1 MNLCLMVEIPV
12 GGNNMNIQDRLQL
25 LHTLEEAAFEL
36 VNKIAQEL
44 PKGTNIRVREM
55 DYLTG
60 EIEEKVLTVIK
71 VTYYESE
78 LSIQCKSDNG
88 YVSYY
93 GTDVDIEV
101 IR

>member
-1 MNLCLMVEIPV
+1 M
-12 GGNNMNIQDRLQL
+12 QL

-44 PKGTNIRVREM
+44 PKGTKVRVREM

-60 EIEEKVLTVIK
+60 KIDEKVLTVIK

-78 LSIQCKSDNG
+78 LSIQCNSDNG

-101 IR
+101 IK